1 MTLVIGSRGS
11 RLALWQSEYVAELL
25 RSVHGPDLQVEV
37 RIFSTR
43 GDEIQDKPLPEI
55 GGKGLFTAELE
66 RALRDGEIQA
76 AVHSLKDLPTE
87 LPPGLGVVA
96 VPRRADPR
104 DALVLSDDPREV
116 AADQDGDPR
125 DNFASLA
132 RGAVVGTSSVRRRA
146 QLLQTRP
153 DLDIRDIRGNVPTRL
168 GKLDA
173 GQYDAVLL
181 ACAGLDRLELG
192 HRIGK
197 RLEPP
202 WVSAPGQGAIAVE
215 GRIDDIE
222 TLERLRQ
229 LEHRP
234 TRIEIEA
241 ERTVLAALEGGCS
254 LPLGVQA
261 VAERSTLSL
270 TALVLDPDGKR
281 SLRACRDGEATPTG
295 ARRLGR
301 IVARDLLERGARA
314 LLDGR
319 G

>member
-1 MTLVIGSRGS
+1 MTFVIGSRGS

-25 RSVHGPDLQVEV
+25 RSVHGLDLEVEV

-43 GDEIQDKPLPEI
+43 GDQIQDKPLPEI

-66 RALRDGEIQA
+66 EALRHGLIQA

-104 DALVLSDDPREV
+104 DALVVRADHRE
-116 AADQDGDPR
+116 AAAAAGVDPR
-125 DNFASLA
+125 DNFALLPP
-132 RGAVVGTSSVRRRA
+132 GAVVGTSSVRRRA

-153 DLDIRDIRGNVPTRL
+153 DLEIKDIRGNVPTRL
-168 GKLDA
+168 RKLDE
-173 GQYDAVLL
+173 GQYDAILL
-181 ACAGLDRLELG
+181 ACAGLDRLDLG
-192 HRIGK
+192 DRIDR
-197 RLEPP
+197 RLEHP
-202 WVSAPGQGAIAVE
+202 WVGAPGQGAIAIE

-222 TLERLRQ
+222 TLEQVRQ
-229 LEHRP
+229 LEHRA

-254 LPLGVQA
+254 LPLGVRA
-261 VAERSTLSL
+261 VADRSSLSL
-270 TALVLDPDGKR
+270 SALVLDPEGKR
-281 SLRACRDGEATPTG
+281 SLRALRDGEATPVG

-301 IVARDLLERGARA
+301 IVARDLLDRGARE
-314 LLDGR
+314 LMEGQ